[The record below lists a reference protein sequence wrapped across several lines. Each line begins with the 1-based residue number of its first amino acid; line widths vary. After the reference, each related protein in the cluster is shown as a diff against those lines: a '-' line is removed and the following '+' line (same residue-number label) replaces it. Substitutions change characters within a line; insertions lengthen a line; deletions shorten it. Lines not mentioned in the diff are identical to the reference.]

1 MFLASVRASGASEAE
16 WAEDQYTG
24 RLAALQLHMAS
35 DCDPWFNKTGGSA
48 SLIEHIQLVRNIG
61 QFDSVSAGA
70 QIPFTKLTLLYAENS
85 RGKTTLAAILRS
97 VSSGD
102 AGPIFER
109 HRLAAPH
116 LPHVVLQVHGSAPF
130 VFQNGGWSANLP
142 NLAVFDDTFVA
153 QNVCSGIDI
162 DAAHRQNLHELIL
175 GAQGVSLNTTV
186 QAHIAR
192 IEEHNRTLKTK
203 GDAIPAAAR
212 GALTAE
218 AFCAVDPVE
227 NIAQA
232 VQEAER
238 SLAAAR
244 SSEAVRKEPEF
255 AAIELPGFDTD
266 AINAL
271 LARDLPELEA
281 EAGARVQAHLATLG
295 EGAETWVGDGMRRIA
310 ATSAEHDHEVCPF
323 CAQSNESLGRFRLY
337 QR

>member
-142 NLAVFDDTFVA
+142 NLAVFDDAFVA

-162 DAAHRQNLHELIL
+162 DAEHR
-175 GAQGVSLNTTV
+175 
-186 QAHIAR
+186 
-192 IEEHNRTLKTK
+192 
-203 GDAIPAAAR
+203 
-212 GALTAE
+212 
-218 AFCAVDPVE
+218 
-227 NIAQA
+227 
-232 VQEAER
+232 
-238 SLAAAR
+238 
-244 SSEAVRKEPEF
+244 
-255 AAIELPGFDTD
+255 
-266 AINAL
+266 
-271 LARDLPELEA
+271 
-281 EAGARVQAHLATLG
+281 
-295 EGAETWVGDGMRRIA
+295 
-310 ATSAEHDHEVCPF
+310 
-323 CAQSNESLGRFRLY
+323 RL
-337 QR
+337 QP